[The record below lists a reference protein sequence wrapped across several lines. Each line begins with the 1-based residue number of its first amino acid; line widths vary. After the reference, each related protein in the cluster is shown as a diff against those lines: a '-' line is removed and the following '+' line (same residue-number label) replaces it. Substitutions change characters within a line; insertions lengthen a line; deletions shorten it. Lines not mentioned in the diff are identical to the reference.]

1 MACRS
6 PRGSRAAVEN
16 EQRVDDAREREA
28 DDEEAAELEAA
39 PHADAGERVRAEL
52 DRDDELCAACLRLAS
67 VVAPYV
73 RVVARRCQTP
83 PTGAWSPRAR
93 GPWRAQLMTPGAEM
107 PSMHLQVSASRARRR
122 VARALLPWVPLAVR
136 RRLALRGERAAAGAA
151 VVETG
156 GPCATAVHRLCRGG
170 PPEGRLRPVRGS
182 YRARSGPSTIDDVAA
197 AAGGRSPST

>member
-1 MACRS
+1 MGL
-6 PRGSRAAVEN
+6 PEPEAVEPLSKTSS
-16 EQRVDDAREREA
+16 ESMMRESAKPMTKR
-28 DDEEAAELEAA
+28 
-39 PHADAGERVRAEL
+39 PQSSK
-52 DRDDELCAACLRLAS
+52 LRLMPMPVSMCERSSTEMTNSALPAAS
-67 VVAPYV
+67 LGRRPDVC
-73 RVVARRCQTP
+73 VVARRCQTP

-107 PSMHLQVSASRARRR
+107 PSMHLQVSAPRARRR
-122 VARALLPWVPLAVR
+122 AARALLPWVPLAVR

-156 GPCATAVHRLCRGG
+156 GPCATVVHRLRRGG
-170 PPEGRLRPVRGS
+170 PLEGWLRPVRGS